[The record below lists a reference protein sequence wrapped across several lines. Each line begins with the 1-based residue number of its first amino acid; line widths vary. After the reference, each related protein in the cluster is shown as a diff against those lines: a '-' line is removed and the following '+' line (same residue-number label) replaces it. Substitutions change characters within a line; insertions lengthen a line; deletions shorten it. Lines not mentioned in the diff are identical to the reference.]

1 MDRNFYRITK
11 LTLLALLLQASIL
24 GARSESLIGDDHAST
39 TAALPSPQVPEI
51 YVEET
56 DIDMFVY
63 DPTEDAYTEI
73 YRSTSPTSG
82 FVLIHTEA
90 PNPNMDGFN
99 FADHDLKPRTTY
111 YYRLRSVRG
120 SETSPFFQ
128 LSETTYSNT
137 YLPTITTRAINPYT
151 IEITLVDNSYNDE
164 SYEIMRTGD
173 ENDDFRYFNEM
184 VTLADSGRS
193 VKLIDYPVEPG
204 KTYEYFIIMYT
215 CCDQEEPQFTAG
227 QITMPRDQSCSATGS
242 IEREKWTGIPGY
254 GVSLIPVYTEASNV
268 TTLTSFSAPANN
280 GDNYGVRIRGFVCPP
295 TTGDYVFY
303 ISSDDNSE
311 LWLSTDELNDNKRL
325 IASSKWTAY
334 NQWDKYTTQ
343 QSVPIRLEAGKKY
356 FIEALHKENAGAD
369 HLSVGWK
376 LPNGTLERPIPGN
389 RLSKYPR
396 QNYAPRVQITSPQ
409 YQQVF
414 NAPANVKIAAN
425 VFDPDGTIALVEFYN
440 AETNALLGT
449 DNSAPYE
456 FQWNNL
462 PAGNYTVLVKAKD
475 NQGLYGW
482 NGQSFEVRNPTTCSA
497 TGKITREIWNYISGS
512 DPSVIPLNAP
522 PHKVETYTTF
532 ETIQRAGDNYG
543 SRMRGYVC
551 VPVTGNY
558 TFWIS
563 SDDRSML
570 YLSTDDDPA
579 NKRQI
584 ASVTGYTGFRVYDKY
599 ATQKS
604 APISLVAGRRYYI
617 EAIHKEALGNDFISV
632 GWQLPNGTLERPI
645 PASRLIDVGPIA
657 MNKNP
662 TVQITSPAD
671 GANFPTAPA
680 NVKVTAN
687 ASDPDGTIKH
697 VTFYLNDQ
705 LYNTDTQ
712 APFEYTFQNLAAGSY
727 QIHAFAYDNSNTQS
741 LWSRITI
748 TVGNTDVTC
757 AGSGKI
763 YWEVW
768 GNAPGSTV
776 ADIPIGER
784 EPNQF
789 IELNSFETPQY
800 YGNEY
805 GARIRGYICPPR
817 TGAYIFYIASDDA
830 SELWLSTNDNPAN
843 KRKIAYLL
851 TAVQPRTWITSRPG
865 QQSAQIHLTAGTKY
879 YIEALHKEAAGN
891 DHVAVAWRF
900 VLDGSFEGP
909 IPGSRLIPFSSPNTT
924 SASMASS
931 SRMGEVEMLMSEE
944 ESNEIS
950 LFPNPT
956 SSRQITVS
964 LGNLEPFVNP
974 RVEIISSAGQVVQAA
989 IVDCDG
995 CNSIDF
1001 TLDNDVVPGLYM
1013 VNVVLNRRRVTKKL
1027 RVK

>member
-1 MDRNFYRITK
+1 MNRNFYRTS
-11 LTLLALLLQASIL
+11 LLALLALCSWQAFALYSPTGSSATPDELKSDPAANAI
-24 GARSESLIGDDHAST
+24 
-39 TAALPSPQVPEI
+39 AALQTPDVSEI
-51 YVEET
+51 YERET

-63 DPTEDAYTEI
+63 NPNAGASTEI
-73 YRSTSPTSG
+73 YRSTSATSG
-82 FVLIHTEA
+82 YQLIHTE
-90 PNPNMDGFN
+90 PPHTEGNGFN
-99 FADHDLKPRTTY
+99 FGDHDLKPRTKY
-111 YYRLRSVRG
+111 YYRLRAVLG
-120 SETSPFFQ
+120 SEVSPYKEI
-128 LSETTYSNT
+128 SATTFSNT
-137 YLPTITTRAINPYT
+137 YMPIVTTKAIDANT
-151 IEITLVDNSYNDE
+151 VEITLTDRSYNDE
-164 SYEIMRTGD
+164 HYEIIGD
-173 ENDDFRYFNEM
+173 QYWESIS
-184 VTLADSGRS
+184 LPDSGTTI
-193 VKLIDYPVEPG
+193 KLYDTTVEPG
-204 KTYEYFIIMYT
+204 QTVAYYVT
-215 CCDQEEPQFTAG
+215 LVSWCDQ
-227 QITMPRDQSCSATGS
+227 DQGSMTTPNVTTPSVASCSATGS
-242 IEREKWTGIPGY
+242 IEREVWTGIPGY
-254 GVSLIPVYTEASNV
+254 GISLIPIGTQPNSVS
-268 TTLTSFSAPANN
+268 TLSSFSAPQNA
-280 GDNYGVRIRGFVCPP
+280 GDSYGARIRGFVCPP
-295 TTGDYVFY
+295 VTGDYVFY

-311 LWLSTDELNDNKRL
+311 LWLSSDASLYNRTL
-325 IASSKWTAY
+325 IASSKWTY
-334 NQWDKYTTQ
+334 PNQWDKYATQ
-343 QSVPIRLEAGKKY
+343 QSAPIRLEAGKKY
-356 FIEALHKENAGAD
+356 YIEALHKENAGAD

-389 RLSKYPR
+389 RISKFPR
-396 QNYAPRVQITSPQ
+396 TSFSPRVQITSPPSSQ
-409 YQQVF
+409 EF
-414 NAPANVKIAAN
+414 TAPATVTIKVNASDA
-425 VFDPDGTIALVEFYN
+425 DGTIKRVDLVRHCHVIASDY
-440 AETNALLGT
+440 T
-449 DNSAPYE
+449 APYE
-456 FQWNNL
+456 FQL
-462 PAGNYTVLVKAKD
+462 TFQEPEYYVYSVRAVD
-475 NQGLYGW
+475 SQGLGTETS
-482 NGQSFEVRNPTTCSA
+482 GTIQVTAPPTCSS

-570 YLSTDDDPA
+570 YLSTDDNPA

-599 ATQKS
+599 TTQKS

-645 PASRLIDVGPIA
+645 PASRLIDVGTIA
-657 MNKNP
+657 TNKNP

-705 LYNTDTQ
+705 QYNTDTQ

-748 TVGNTDVTC
+748 TVGTTNVTC

-909 IPGSRLIPFSSPNTT
+909 IPGSRLIPFSLPNTT
-924 SASMASS
+924 SPSMASS
-931 SRMGEVEMLMSEE
+931 SRLGEDEMIMSEE

-964 LGNLEPFVNP
+964 LGNLEPVANP
-974 RVEIISSAGQVVQAA
+974 RVEIISSAGQVVQAG

-1027 RVK
+1027 QVK